1 MAWTF
6 TTLKTAIQDYTNNT
20 ETTFNNNLDDFI
32 VTTEDRIQKLVSLP
46 FSRKNVTGT
55 LTTSNE
61 YLASPSDF
69 LAPHSLAV
77 NNSGYEFLSYKD
89 VAFIRQAYPNSS
101 VTGVPKYY
109 ARFDD
114 DTFLLAPTPNADFS
128 VELHYEYKPQS
139 ITESS
144 DGTSWL
150 GTNAPDCLLYG
161 SLIEAYI
168 FMKGEPDIMAAYDKR
183 FSEAVSRLKNLA
195 EGKNT
200 KDNYRTGPVRQQVS

>member
-1 MAWTF
+1 M
-6 TTLKTAIQDYTNNT
+6 
-20 ETTFNNNLDDFI
+20 
-32 VTTEDRIQKLVSLP
+32 
-46 FSRKNVTGT
+46 
-55 LTTSNE
+55 
-61 YLASPSDF
+61 
-69 LAPHSLAV
+69 
-77 NNSGYEFLSYKD
+77 SYKD

-114 DTFLLAPTPNADFS
+114 DTFLLAPTPNANFT
-128 VELHYEYKPQS
+128 VELHYEYIPQS
-139 ITESS
+139 ITESA

-150 GTNAPDCLLYG
+150 GTNAADCLLYG
-161 SLIEAYI
+161 SLVEAYI